1 MHIVYCF
8 HSHAWLR
15 PWRNCSAASQKESFP
30 YWLKIHVIEFRHMIE
45 SPIHFFL
52 KRTEP
57 SAVNIL
63 DFPPIHPTFRSGIS
77 VGSPGKKLGAK
88 LVALRSEIQTP
99 ERESN
104 DMTKTKAAR
113 WVCVC
118 GGDENTNE
126 SFNKFFKGK
135 FSQLSEQL
143 YKQHTPPLKGPIW
156 PGRVL
161 PPSWGGQ
168 YLFYLCDECPGAI
181 GIHVEEQVIR
191 WARLSS
197 KLVDWILT
205 NFDSAWLWTACE
217 SLESQ
222 PLKGKDGMCTVYY
235 LVSLHADF
243 VWAHE
248 LPKSQWN
255 LFFLPHV
262 FFLNQILWPLM
273 PTKFI

>member
-1 MHIVYCF
+1 
-8 HSHAWLR
+8 
-15 PWRNCSAASQKESFP
+15 
-30 YWLKIHVIEFRHMIE
+30 MIE

-63 DFPPIHPTFRSGIS
+63 DFPPIHLTFRSGIS

-113 WVCVC
+113 WFLCMW
-118 GGDENTNE
+118 GRMRDQRILY
-126 SFNKFFKGK
+126 KGK

-161 PPSWGGQ
+161 PPS
-168 YLFYLCDECPGAI
+168 
-181 GIHVEEQVIR
+181 
-191 WARLSS
+191 
-197 KLVDWILT
+197 
-205 NFDSAWLWTACE
+205 
-217 SLESQ
+217 
-222 PLKGKDGMCTVYY
+222 
-235 LVSLHADF
+235 
-243 VWAHE
+243 
-248 LPKSQWN
+248 
-255 LFFLPHV
+255 
-262 FFLNQILWPLM
+262 
-273 PTKFI
+273 